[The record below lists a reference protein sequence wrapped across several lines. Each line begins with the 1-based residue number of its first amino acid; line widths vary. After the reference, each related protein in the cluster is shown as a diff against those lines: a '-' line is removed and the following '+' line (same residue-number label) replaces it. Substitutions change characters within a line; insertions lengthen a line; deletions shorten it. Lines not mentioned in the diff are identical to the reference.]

1 MHPSIMLNTI
11 HNYKTNKMTT
21 EREITIRLVAAMLQ
35 SDRFKH
41 LEDIDVINRALEL
54 AHMIMLKTDEPVDEI
69 NYFPTKVV

>member
-1 MHPSIMLNTI
+1 
-11 HNYKTNKMTT
+11 MTT
-21 EREITIRLVAAMLQ
+21 ERELTIRLVAAMLQ

-69 NYFPTKVV
+69 NYFKDKVV